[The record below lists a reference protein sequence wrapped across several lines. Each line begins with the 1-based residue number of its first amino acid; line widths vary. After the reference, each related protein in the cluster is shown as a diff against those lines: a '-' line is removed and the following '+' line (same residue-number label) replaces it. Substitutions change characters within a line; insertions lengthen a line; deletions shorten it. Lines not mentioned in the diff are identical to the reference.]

1 MNNPAART
9 VPAFGLLRRVL
20 QERTQTPH
28 RRRRPVLKLASV
40 ALVLAVMATLSVP
53 AVAQTQQD
61 RGAIAALTLISDTPG
76 TVDVAWD
83 APAGTAPTDYRVS
96 WARIEDDWPS
106 WTDDT
111 GNLYPTTTTEQIAD
125 LDEGAEYKVR
135 VRARYHHGTHATSPW
150 SGPWDKAALV
160 VAASVAAVAQTQQVP
175 GTISGLVLSSDTPGT
190 LAVSWDA
197 SSPAPTDYRV
207 NWAKSDE
214 SYPSWKSEAGNRYPT
229 ATSLE
234 LTGLDY
240 GIEYKVRARA
250 RYHQGTYA
258 DNPWSGQWEE
268 MRVRVVSPVVGPP
281 RNVEL
286 LAGDGWLA
294 VQWAPPEDGGDG
306 IAEYLVQ
313 WKPAAAVGWEGP
325 AEATVPAGRFMRT
338 INGLANGVL
347 YTVRVRAE
355 PAVGEGAWSEEVT
368 GSAAAAPPLELSL
381 NGGLQERIV
390 VTWQAPDSA
399 TTSSVAQYV
408 VQWYRPRTPHDATR
422 RMEVP
427 VTDTQ
432 VTIFDVEADVVW
444 WVRVSAVDAL
454 GRVLGRSEAP
464 TLTKLAS
471 DVIEQRVVEA
481 FEEDFPWLR
490 QTWNVPIPVN
500 VGGAGA
506 AYGFVSSTNVRTVS
520 GTNWPNLIEGLYYKF
535 AASGQYTNN
544 RIVMHELA
552 HHFTLDVRVPENP
565 ASVAVGW
572 LYFDQLVS
580 GHCPVGEVY
589 ADVLAY
595 HTASGRWSAWNFLAG
610 CTQVGRPPKAEA
622 LAVVAS
628 ISDGEIP
635 QWLFDT
641 YSTDGT
647 ADTMD
652 LDGLWSD
659 VKALSGL
666 GPEVAYG
673 LHNLFGGYCS
683 DKEAIAAN
691 RASAPV
697 YKNPWVQ
704 GGCETR
710 WPRDLTA
717 AASGSGAISVSWTA
731 PYYATTPT
739 INAYVV
745 QWKRDGAQYDSARQA
760 LVTDLSSLSYTITGL
775 ISGEQYSVR
784 VAAVNQADTAD
795 FVDDDGRTRAAETA
809 TDPPPP
815 EPGLTVNLGSVTV
828 TEGSATTASF
838 EVSLATQPSA
848 DVTVN
853 VRILL
858 SPPGLFVTPPTL
870 TFTPANW
877 DTAQNVTV
885 DASNYNDP
893 DTIDTSFQVEVA
905 AMSADSNYDGVS
917 QDVAV
922 TVTDDDTAALVV
934 SQNAL
939 TVDENGTAT
948 FDVSLA
954 TLPSASVTVT
964 VSSGDTAVATVTPT
978 PLTFTNNNWSIPQ
991 SVTVTGVDDSDTND
1005 DTATITLTAS
1015 GGSYTNVT
1023 ITVTAI
1029 ITDGDISQSLFTA
1042 DDATNYVTA
1051 RDCIVRTL
1059 PSALQG
1065 FYNNNPATYAVLY
1078 QNAETNCR
1086 GAVPPDIPLGEAD
1099 PNSLPSPADP
1109 QALKDAIDA
1118 LAVAAGL
1125 PQSMIDAAE
1134 GG

>member
-1 MNNPAART
+1 MKNMRPKQAC
-9 VPAFGLLRRVL
+9 GLLRRIFGVGA
-20 QERTQTPH
+20 RA
-28 RRRRPVLKLASV
+28 RSSRPARKLTLA
-40 ALVLAVMATLSVP
+40 ALVLAVATFGVVP
-53 AVAQTQQD
+53 AVATAQQD
-61 RGAIAALTLISDTPG
+61 CAAISALTLTSDSPG
-76 TVDVAWD
+76 VLDVSWD
-83 APAGTAPTDYRVS
+83 APTGAAPTDYRVN
-96 WARIEDDWPS
+96 WARSGEDYPS
-106 WTDDT
+106 WTDNT
-111 GNLYPTTTTEQIAD
+111 ANLHPTTMSQQLTD
-125 LDEGAEYKVR
+125 LDEGVEYKVRVRARYYDGARAKNPCSGPWAETTRQIATQPVVQVQQDDGAISALTLTSDTPGTLDVSWDAPTGAAPTDYRVNWARSGEGYPSWTDNTANLHPTTTSQQLTDLDEGVEYKVR
-135 VRARYHHGTHATSPW
+135 VRARYHDG
-150 SGPWDKAALV
+150 
-160 VAASVAAVAQTQQVP
+160 
-175 GTISGLVLSSDTPGT
+175 
-190 LAVSWDA
+190 
-197 SSPAPTDYRV
+197 
-207 NWAKSDE
+207 
-214 SYPSWKSEAGNRYPT
+214 
-229 ATSLE
+229 
-234 LTGLDY
+234 
-240 GIEYKVRARA
+240 
-250 RYHQGTYA
+250 
-258 DNPWSGQWEE
+258 PWSGQWEE

-281 RNVEL
+281 RNVAL

-381 NGGLQERIV
+381 NGGLQEGIV

-427 VTDTQ
+427 ATDTQ

-454 GRVLGRSEAP
+454 GRVLGRSVMP

-481 FEEDFPWLR
+481 FEEDYPWLR

-659 VKALSGL
+659 VKALSGFRS
-666 GPEVAYG
+666 EVAYG

-739 INAYVV
+739 INTYVV
-745 QWKRDGAQYDSARQA
+745 QWKRDDEQYDSARQA

-858 SPPGLFVTPPTL
+858 SPPGLFVTPPSTL

-1086 GAVPPDIPLGEAD
+1086 GIVPPDIPLGEAD

>member
-1 MNNPAART
+1 MSFPLNQPAQHYRSDT
-9 VPAFGLLRRVL
+9 SHKVFN
-20 QERTQTPH
+20 TPDC
-28 RRRRPVLKLASV
+28 A
-40 ALVLAVMATLSVP
+40 
-53 AVAQTQQD
+53 
-61 RGAIAALTLISDTPG
+61 AISALTLTSDTPG
-76 TVDVAWD
+76 TLDVSWD
-83 APAGTAPTDYRVS
+83 APTGAAPTDYRVN
-96 WARIEDDWPS
+96 WARSDEDYPS
-106 WTDDT
+106 WTDNAA
-111 GNLYPTTTTEQIAD
+111 NLHPTTTSQQLTD
-125 LDEGAEYKVR
+125 LDEGVEYKVRVRARYYDGARAENPCSGPWAEATRQVAAQAVAQAQQPVAQVQQPVVQVQQPVAQVQQDDGAISALTLTSDTPGTLDVSWEAPTGAAPTDYRVNWARSGEDYPPWTDNTANLHPTTTSQQLTDLDEDVEYKVR
-135 VRARYHHGTHATSPW
+135 VRARYHDGPW
-150 SGPWDKAALV
+150 SGPWAEATRQ
-160 VAASVAAVAQTQQVP
+160 VAAQPVA
-175 GTISGLVLSSDTPGT
+175 L
-190 LAVSWDA
+190 
-197 SSPAPTDYRV
+197 
-207 NWAKSDE
+207 
-214 SYPSWKSEAGNRYPT
+214 
-229 ATSLE
+229 
-234 LTGLDY
+234 
-240 GIEYKVRARA
+240 
-250 RYHQGTYA
+250 
-258 DNPWSGQWEE
+258 
-268 MRVRVVSPVVGPP
+268 GPP

-286 LAGDGWLA
+286 LEGDGWLA

-338 INGLANGVL
+338 INGLANGVSH
-347 YTVRVRAE
+347 TVRVRAE

-427 VTDTQ
+427 ATDTQ

-454 GRVLGRSEAP
+454 GRVLGRSAVP

-500 VGGAGA
+500 VGEWGA

-520 GTNWPNLIEGLYYKF
+520 GTNWPNLIEGLHYKF

-659 VKALSGL
+659 VKALSGFRS
-666 GPEVAYG
+666 EVAYG

-745 QWKRDGAQYDSARQA
+745 QWKGDDEQYDSSRQA

-784 VAAVNQADTAD
+784 VAAVNQADIAD

-917 QDVAV
+917 QDVTV

-1078 QNAETNCR
+1078 QNAEINCR
-1086 GAVPPDIPLGEAD
+1086 GSVPPDIPLGEAD

-1109 QALKDAIDA
+1109 QALKDAIDT

-1125 PQSMIDAAE
+1125 PQSMIDTAE

>member
-1 MNNPAART
+1 MRQAEARQGRR
-9 VPAFGLLRRVL
+9 FRRVDAGCG
-20 QERTQTPH
+20 RVVGARGPA
-28 RRRRPVLKLASV
+28 RVLGVAALA
-40 ALVLAVMATLSVP
+40 VLALAASTLGSVS
-53 AVAQTQQD
+53 AVAQSSE
-61 RGAIAALTLISDTPG
+61 SDG
-76 TVDVAWD
+76 V
-83 APAGTAPTDYRVS
+83 
-96 WARIEDDWPS
+96 
-106 WTDDT
+106 
-111 GNLYPTTTTEQIAD
+111 
-125 LDEGAEYKVR
+125 
-135 VRARYHHGTHATSPW
+135 
-150 SGPWDKAALV
+150 
-160 VAASVAAVAQTQQVP
+160 
-175 GTISGLVLSSDTPGT
+175 ISGLVLSSDTPGT

-197 SSPAPTDYRV
+197 PSPAPTDYRV

-234 LTGLDY
+234 LTGLDH
-240 GIEYKVRARA
+240 GIEYKVRVRA

-258 DNPWSGQWEE
+258 DSPWSGPWEE
-268 MRVRVVSPVVGPP
+268 MRVRVMNAPAEVRLADGVISGLVLSSDTPGTLAVSWDAPSPAPTDYRVNWAKSDESYPSWKSEAGNRYPTATSLELTGLDHGIEYKVRVRARYHQGTYADSPSSGPWEEMRVRVMSPVVGPP
-281 RNVEL
+281 LNVAL
-286 LAGDGWLA
+286 VAGDGWLG

-313 WKPAAAVGWEGP
+313 WKPAAATGWDGA
-325 AEATVPAGRFMRT
+325 AEATVPAGSFMHT
-338 INGLANGVL
+338 IEGLTNGVL
-347 YTVRVRAE
+347 HTVHVRAE

-368 GSAAAAPPLELSL
+368 GAAAAAPPRGLRL
-381 NGGLQERIV
+381 NGLQERIV

-399 TTSSVAQYV
+399 AMSPVAQYV
-408 VQWYRPRTPHDATR
+408 VELARPHTSFGDAIR
-422 RMEVP
+422 RQEVP
-427 VTDTQ
+427 ATDTT
-432 VTIFDVEADVVW
+432 VTLYNVESDLVW

-454 GRVLGRSEAP
+454 GRVLGRSAVP

-471 DVIEQRVVEA
+471 DVIEREVVEA

-490 QTWNVPIPVN
+490 QTWNVPIPVK
-500 VGGAGA
+500 VGEGGAS
-506 AYGFVSSTNVRTVS
+506 YWFFTSTNVRTVS
-520 GTNWPNLIEGLYYKF
+520 GTNWPNLIKGVHYEF
-535 AASGQYTNN
+535 AASGEYKNN
-544 RIVMHELA
+544 RIVMHEMA

-580 GHCPVGEVY
+580 GHCPVGQVY

-610 CTQVGRPPKAEA
+610 CTQVGRPPKDEA
-622 LAVVAS
+622 LAVVTS

-647 ADTMD
+647 ANTID

-666 GPEVAYG
+666 GSEVAYG

-739 INAYVV
+739 IDAYVV
-745 QWKRDGAQYDSARQA
+745 QWKGDGEQYDSSRQA

-795 FVDDDGRTRAAETA
+795 FIDDDGRTRAAETA
-809 TDPPPP
+809 TEPPPP

-858 SPPGLFVTPPTL
+858 SPPGLFVTPPPTL

-1086 GAVPPDIPLGEAD
+1086 GTVPPDIPLGEAD